1 MGLQSRAPLGVGLFL
16 IAPRDDH
23 QLLIRLLAHALLR
36 VFAPLHAAE
45 LYTMK
50 PQLSQATSVSVEK
63 ISIGL
68 PQFGQ
73 IRSSMVGVLG
83 LPWQPSMIMLI
94 IPFLSN
100 C

>member
-1 MGLQSRAPLGVGLFL
+1 MIISFSYVSSPTHCFAYL
-16 IAPRDDH
+16 H
-23 QLLIRLLAHALLR
+23 HCTQLSLS
-36 VFAPLHAAE
+36 

-94 IPFLSN
+94 APFLSN